1 MGSSISLGRWFA
13 AIGALAL
20 GGVVI
25 DSIRP
30 PAVSAMRAEV
40 LSTAAPSLS
49 PDGRLRS
56 AVLLQRSDCT
66 GNLRLFE
73 LLHRGDVR
81 ERLRL
86 GVIWYAG
93 ATTDSTAIRALLPRW
108 TSTTPLRPVPRR
120 VLAELA
126 SLGHRSTPLVVLFDQ
141 EGRVRLTSQSP
152 RSSREFAGLR
162 RAIEGLTWIEEL

>member
-1 MGSSISLGRWFA
+1 MSSSISLGRWVL
-13 AIGALAL
+13 AIGTLAL
-20 GGVVI
+20 GGVLV
-25 DSIRP
+25 DSIRSS
-30 PAVSAMRAEV
+30 AVSALRRDVLPATASAE
-40 LSTAAPSLS
+40 P
-49 PDGRLRS
+49 PDARLRS

-86 GVIWYAG
+86 GVIWYVG
-93 ATTDSTAIRALLPRW
+93 ARSDSTAIRALLPRW
-108 TSTTPLRPVPRR
+108 TANTPLRPAPRR
-120 VLAELA
+120 VIAELA

-152 RSSREFAGLR
+152 RSPREFAGLR
-162 RAIEGLTWIEEL
+162 RAIEGLTWVEEL

>member
-1 MGSSISLGRWFA
+1 VGSSISLGRWVL
-13 AIGALAL
+13 AIGTLAL
-20 GGVVI
+20 GGVLL
-25 DSIRP
+25 DSIRSP
-30 PAVSAMRAEV
+30 RTSALRREV
-40 LSTAAPSLS
+40 LATGHRDAD
-49 PDGRLRS
+49 PDARLRS
-56 AVLLQRSDCT
+56 AVLLQRSDCS

-73 LLHRGDVR
+73 LLHRGDIR

-93 ATTDSTAIRALLPRW
+93 SPADSTDIRTLLPRW
-108 TSTTPLRPVPRR
+108 TANTPLRPVPRP

-152 RSSREFAGLR
+152 RSPREFAGLR
-162 RAIEGLTWIEEL
+162 RALEGLTWIEEL